1 MGNSVRTL
9 GRLLAAL
16 LLAAGMMWATS
27 AQAQNCGQATTQG
40 TAPASWQ
47 TYCWLNLTNYN
58 DATARSTSGQNL
70 TFALPDGS
78 TLTFNARVTGG
89 TTTAY
94 NSATAPSWTGAAIGN
109 TAFIG
114 IPGRPVLYTAA
125 PGTRTIAL
133 SGITIVPPAGAT
145 ASVFSFIVADAESSN
160 QSESLTMTTNGAPW
174 QLLDTVPPV
183 SGSTF
188 PLIAGLG
195 SSTVN
200 INGVSGTVGAHVLGS
215 NSPTNITVQT
225 VAGGLQGVMF
235 AVRFASIRLQ
245 KSVVGA
251 RISASDQFRYEVVS
265 NVTNTAILAGTTSGS
280 GGGTFTVPPIV
291 MSAGVPVTIRE
302 TMAAGSAS
310 VLSQYS
316 STLTCVNIAGPTR
329 SSLPNNLAVT
339 SFNLGVLQFGEA
351 LVCTFTNGA
360 LPRLQLRKVLDG
372 ARRFSGD
379 QFTVRIMQDQTVIAA
394 STTSGAG
401 GAVDLGDTGMVTLQT
416 GQSYSIDEIAA
427 GTANLGNYTSTLSCS
442 NAATGAGTTL
452 PTALPGSI
460 IPGVGDTIT
469 CVITNQRL
477 NTAVLE
483 IDKTSQ
489 IISDPVNGTSNPK
502 AIPGALIEYAIRI
515 RNAGRERVDS
525 NSIVIVDA
533 MPPGM
538 AFAVGIPIAFTDGSP
553 SSGLSAFNQNTMV
566 SYSSQPDGLGPFD
579 YTPTGAF
586 DEAVRGIRIT
596 PTGRMRGASS
606 GASQP
611 SFTISFMARVE

>member
-1 MGNSVRTL
+1 MGISVQTL
-9 GRLLAAL
+9 RRLLAAL

-27 AQAQNCGQATTQG
+27 AQAQNCGQAATQG

-58 DATARSTSGQNL
+58 DATARSASGQNL

-78 TLTFNARVTGG
+78 TLSFNARVTGG

-109 TAFIG
+109 TAFVG

-125 PGTRTIAL
+125 AGTRTIAL
-133 SGITIVPPAGAT
+133 SGITILPPAGAT

-183 SGSTF
+183 SGGTF

-265 NVTNTAILAGTTSGS
+265 NVTNTAILGGTTSG
-280 GGGTFTVPPIV
+280 GGGGPFTVPPIV
-291 MSAGVPVTIRE
+291 MSAGVPVTLRE
-302 TMAAGSAS
+302 TMAPGSAS
-310 VLSQYS
+310 ALNQYS

-329 SSLPNNLAVT
+329 PSLPNNLAVT
-339 SFNLGVLQFGEA
+339 SFNLCGCNRAGCGSRAHHAEA
-351 LVCTFTNGA
+351 WRSL
-360 LPRLQLRKVLDG
+360 
-372 ARRFSGD
+372 
-379 QFTVRIMQDQTVIAA
+379 
-394 STTSGAG
+394 
-401 GAVDLGDTGMVTLQT
+401 
-416 GQSYSIDEIAA
+416 
-427 GTANLGNYTSTLSCS
+427 
-442 NAATGAGTTL
+442 
-452 PTALPGSI
+452 
-460 IPGVGDTIT
+460 
-469 CVITNQRL
+469 
-477 NTAVLE
+477 
-483 IDKTSQ
+483 
-489 IISDPVNGTSNPK
+489 
-502 AIPGALIEYAIRI
+502 
-515 RNAGRERVDS
+515 
-525 NSIVIVDA
+525 
-533 MPPGM
+533 
-538 AFAVGIPIAFTDGSP
+538 
-553 SSGLSAFNQNTMV
+553 
-566 SYSSQPDGLGPFD
+566 
-579 YTPTGAF
+579 
-586 DEAVRGIRIT
+586 
-596 PTGRMRGASS
+596 
-606 GASQP
+606 
-611 SFTISFMARVE
+611 

>member
-1 MGNSVRTL
+1 MGISVQIL
-9 GRLLAAL
+9 NRLLAAL
-16 LLAAGMMWATS
+16 LLAAAMMWATS
-27 AQAQNCGQATTQG
+27 AQAQNCGQAATQG

-58 DATARSTSGQNL
+58 DATARSASGQNL

-78 TLTFNARVTGG
+78 TLSFNARVTGG

-109 TAFIG
+109 TAFVG

-125 PGTRTIAL
+125 AGTRTIAL
-133 SGITIVPPAGAT
+133 SGITILPPAGAT

-183 SGSTF
+183 SGGTF

-200 INGVSGTVGAHVLGS
+200 INGVSGSVGAHVLGS

-265 NVTNTAILAGTTSGS
+265 NVTNTAILGGTTSG
-280 GGGTFTVPPIV
+280 GGGGPFTVPPIV
-291 MSAGVPVTIRE
+291 MSAGVPVTLRE
-302 TMAAGSAS
+302 TMAPGSAS
-310 VLSQYS
+310 ALNQYS

-329 SSLPNNLAVT
+329 PSLPNNLAVT

-360 LPRLQLRKVLDG
+360 LPRLQLRKVLNGD
-372 ARRFSGD
+372 RRFTGD
-379 QFTVRIMQDQTVIAA
+379 QFTVRIMQGQTVIAA
-394 STTSGAG
+394 SSTTGTG
-401 GAVDLGDTGMVTLQT
+401 GTVNLGDTGLVMLQT

-442 NAATGAGTTL
+442 NATTGTGTTL
-452 PTALPGSI
+452 PNALPGI
-460 IPGVGDTIT
+460 IVPGVGDTIN
-469 CVITNQRL
+469 CVITNERR
-477 NTAVLE
+477 NTAVLVIE
-483 IDKTSQ
+483 KTSQ

-502 AIPGALIEYAIRI
+502 AIPGAVIEYAITI

-525 NSIVIVDA
+525 NSIVIVDV
-533 MPPGM
+533 MPSGM
-538 AFAVGIPIAFTDGSP
+538 AFAAGTPITFSDGSP

-566 SYSSQPDGLGPFD
+566 SFSSQLGGLAPFN
-579 YTPTGAF
+579 YIPTGAF
-586 DEAVRGIRIT
+586 DQAVRGIRIT
-596 PTGRMRGASS
+596 PAGRMERASS
-606 GASQP
+606 GTSQP
-611 SFTISFMARVE
+611 SFTIRFRARVE